1 MFYELHNKVVIN
13 IKSNSSLFYE
23 QMEVGAVFYECE
35 VIRSFIRSVLLIYV
49 FDNLSLRE
57 EQFYASL

>member
-1 MFYELHNKVVIN
+1 MIN

-23 QMEVGAVFYECE
+23 QMEIGAVFYECGF
-35 VIRSFIRSVLLIYV
+35 IRSFISSVLLIYV

-57 EQFYASL
+57 VTFSASL